1 MKNKKVYQTTLPL
14 HDINHL
20 FDDPNI
26 SPFSDYYQPYSFKTG
41 MDYVVDEL
49 YSHPSVEEIKLTVLL
64 PAEQI
69 TPDLEAKTLKAVR
82 KYSEAWAQNAR
93 QAGYRTIQRP
103 AHAASGHPRFSC
115 VEWARA
121 VVRIVCEFWDQAV
134 ERGSAYWRVVLL
146 WWPLDALAFGVRENR
161 LEESAYKALKNV
173 QLTIF
178 LRLCYEAKQQRET
191 QAPRCEPFDRCR

>member
-1 MKNKKVYQTTLPL
+1 MIGSGLTDEAKGTDDATRNEPMKNKKVYQTTLRL

-20 FDDPNI
+20 FDEPNI

-41 MDYVVDEL
+41 MDYIVDEL
-49 YSHPSVEEIKLTVLL
+49 YSHPSAEEIKLTVLL

-93 QAGYRTIQRP
+93 QGQDIARYKGLRTLRVGILAFLVLNGLALWFGSYANFGIRLL
-103 AHAASGHPRFSC
+103 SGGLLIGG
-115 VEWARA
+115 W
-121 VVRIVCEFWDQAV
+121 
-134 ERGSAYWRVVLL
+134 VLL
-146 WWPLDALAFGVRENR
+146 WWPLDALAFGVWENR

-173 QLTIF
+173 QLTISS
-178 LRLCYEAKQQRET
+178 E
-191 QAPRCEPFDRCR
+191 